1 METYATVDAAPAA
14 PLVMSLATP
23 PAPLVA
29 EEKAPARFRDPESIS
44 QQTPRI
50 NDSNML
56 DLPAPS
62 VAVEKA
68 PATKRRSQ

>member
-29 EEKAPARFRDPESIS
+29 EEKAPARFRDSESKN
-44 QQTPRI
+44 QQTPRLS
-50 NDSNML
+50 DSDVLN
-56 DLPAPS
+56 LPAPS

-68 PATKRRSQ
+68 PATKRQSQ